1 MKHKFFGGFLLGT
14 LMTASAVAGSLI
26 AFKKS
31 YIEPVEDKVDEIN
44 TNRKKANRKQH
55 AAHQG

>member
-1 MKHKFFGGFLLGT
+1 MANKFFKGFVLGT
-14 LMTASAVAGSLI
+14 AMTIGAVAGSVL

-31 YIEPVEDKVDEIN
+31 YVEPVETKVDEIN
-44 TNRKKANRKQH
+44 DNRRKANRKQH